1 MKDTMERYFQA
12 WIGKDLQ
19 TVKNI
24 FADDIVY
31 TECYGPQ
38 YHGLEQIVSW
48 FTDWNRN
55 DSVLEWTIKR
65 TIEKDETIVVE
76 WYFKCDC
83 NDKVSGFDGVTIA
96 DFNEDRKIVRLSE
109 FKSTAEHIYPYGE

>member
-1 MKDTMERYFQA
+1 MKQTIQRYFKS
-12 WIGKDLQ
+12 WIDKDIEV
-19 TVKNI
+19 VKEV

-38 YHGLEQIVSW
+38 YHGLKQILQW
-48 FTDWNRN
+48 FHDWNEN

-65 TIEKDETIVVE
+65 TIEKDKTFVVE

-83 NDKVSGFDGVTIA
+83 NGKVSGFDGVTIA
-96 DFNEDRKIVRLSE
+96 DFNEEGKIFRLSE
-109 FKSTAEHIYPYGE
+109 FRSDSDHVYPYD